1 MSFDEVEKLDRDWDA
16 ERQRYMITT
25 KYGRRYVP
33 STGAAVVVGLF
44 SVSLGLIWMMTTL
57 ALAQNFGALGG
68 VLPLFGL
75 VYVVGGLAISFYQFR
90 KAERYKRA
98 YCAYQQRRSA
108 AEDEMKE

>member
-57 ALAQNFGALGG
+57 ALAQNFGAPRGRTSAVRPGIRRRRPCNQLLPVPKGG
-68 VLPLFGL
+68 AV
-75 VYVVGGLAISFYQFR
+75 
-90 KAERYKRA
+90 
-98 YCAYQQRRSA
+98 
-108 AEDEMKE
+108 